1 MHVITQPY
9 KRPRNAAE
17 DNYLVTLAEEFDLVS
32 AVKKSGKNIDLS
44 EFLSAHPSGKARIWA
59 VGISRPALR
68 AWEKIS
74 IGDLIL
80 FYGGGAV
87 YAYGTVAARVHWP
100 QNNSI
105 WPSGSDW
112 DHIYS
117 LSEFVY
123 LPEGQRLAYQ
133 ALRNLTDKLD
143 VYSVG
148 CRDIDSFGATKDE
161 LIRYVTHDGPRYG
174 ETITRPGIPEGI
186 TQEDIRTALTQLRQ
200 TGIPTGFG
208 ERTEWVLDDDG
219 TWFPPKAVVG
229 VAATRVLGRA
239 LKASEFSGGEGSGQ
253 ANRVLRDLGFTVLR
267 RNGTGIQQDPIK
279 EWISGLQA
287 TRRAT
292 VNGTTAPHQPTTI
305 LWLLSEFLKGHP
317 RLQHWTA
324 IQAHLSP
331 LIEEAGGGPTP
342 EYPLAVLAN
351 EHLIEV
357 KGLPLPLPSTSS
369 APRQVFK
376 QHNPQFGLPE
386 TLYNELGSQ
395 PDRITEILNT
405 LKNQLPNQT
414 IYNQLTQKLQ
424 LPTQL
429 EADNTQSPTAPQGE
443 NTPGRKARTSYSIQR
458 SAEVAKWVKQTYN
471 NTCQVCGTR
480 LQTPTGATSDA
491 AHIQALGSPH
501 DGPDIIENI
510 LCLCPNHHRT
520 FDAGSWTLTDDL
532 KVIDLTNERDSQ
544 PILIDP
550 EHLISREC
558 VRHHREHSSA
568 HFGKTLTEQ

>member
-44 EFLSAHPSGKARIWA
+44 EFLSAHPSGKAKIWA

-68 AWEKIS
+68 AREKIS
-74 IGDLIL
+74 VGDLVL
-80 FYGGGAV
+80 FYGDGAV
-87 YAYGTVAARVHWP
+87 YAYGTVSARVHWP

-105 WPSGSDW
+105 WPSGNDW

-148 CRDIDSFGATKDE
+148 CRDIESFGTTRDE

-186 TQEDIRTALTQLRQ
+186 TKEDIRTALTQLRQ
-200 TGIPTGFG
+200 SGIPTGFG

-219 TWFPPKAVVG
+219 TWFPPKAVIA
-229 VAATRVLGRA
+229 VAATRLLGRT

-253 ANRVLRDLGFTVLR
+253 ANRVLRELGFTVLR
-267 RNGTGIQQDPIK
+267 RNGSGIQQDPITD
-279 EWISGLQA
+279 WIAGLQE

-292 VNGTTAPHQPTTI
+292 INGTSAPHQPTTI
-305 LWLLSEFLKGHP
+305 LWLLSEFLKGQP
-317 RLQHWTA
+317 RLQKWSS
-324 IQAHLSP
+324 IQEALAN
-331 LIEEAGGGPTP
+331 LIVDAGGGPTP
-342 EYPLAVLAN
+342 EFPLAVLAN

-357 KGLPLPLPSTSS
+357 NGLPLPLSSTSS
-369 APRQVFK
+369 APRRVFNE
-376 QHNPQFGLPE
+376 HNPQFGLPE
-386 TLYNELGSQ
+386 TVYKELGSQ
-395 PDRITEILNT
+395 PDRITEILTT
-405 LKNQLPNQT
+405 LKNLLPNQS
-414 IYNQLTQKLQ
+414 IFDQLAQKLH
-424 LPTQL
+424 LPRQSEPSNTQL
-429 EADNTQSPTAPQGE
+429 QVAPQGE
-443 NTPGRKARTSYSIQR
+443 NAPGRKARTSYSIQR
-458 SAEVAKWVKQTYN
+458 STEVAKWVKQTYD

-501 DGPDIIENI
+501 DGPDVIENI

-520 FDAGSWTLTDDL
+520 FDAGAWTLSDQL
-532 KVIDLTNERDSQ
+532 IVIDCISGETGEKIQIHPSHTIHLEHVQYHRFHFVEKTKER
-544 PILIDP
+544 
-550 EHLISREC
+550 
-558 VRHHREHSSA
+558 
-568 HFGKTLTEQ
+568 

>member
-17 DNYLVTLAEEFDLVS
+17 DNYLVTLAEEFDLV
-32 AVKKSGKNIDLS
+32 AAAQKSGKNIDLS
-44 EFLSAHPSGKARIWA
+44 EFLSAHPSGRAKIWA
-59 VGISRPALR
+59 VGVSRPALR

-74 IGDLIL
+74 IGDLVL
-80 FYGGGAV
+80 FYGDGAV
-87 YAYGTVAARVHWP
+87 YAYGTVSARVHWP

-123 LPEGQRLAYQ
+123 LPEGQRLTYQ

-148 CRDIDSFGATKDE
+148 CRDIESFGTTRDE

-200 TGIPTGFG
+200 SGIPTGFG

-229 VAATRVLGRA
+229 VAATRLLGRT

-253 ANRVLRDLGFTVLR
+253 ANRVLRELGFTVLR
-267 RNGTGIQQDPIK
+267 RNGSGIQQDPIK
-279 EWISGLQA
+279 DWIAGLQA

-292 VNGTTAPHQPTTI
+292 INGASAPHQPTTI
-305 LWLLSEFLKGHP
+305 LWLLSEFLKGQP
-317 RLQHWTA
+317 RLQKWSS
-324 IQAHLSP
+324 IQEALAN
-331 LIEEAGGGPTP
+331 LIVDAGGGPTP
-342 EYPLAVLAN
+342 EFPLAVLAN

-357 KGLPLPLPSTSS
+357 NGLPLPLPSTSS
-369 APRQVFK
+369 APRRVFNE
-376 QHNPQFGLPE
+376 HNPQFGLVEP
-386 TLYNELGSQ
+386 LYDELGAQ
-395 PDRITEILNT
+395 PDRITEIIDCIKTMFATPEAFQRIANA
-405 LKNQLPNQT
+405 LKLPTQT
-414 IYNQLTQKLQ
+414 APEAPQQ
-424 LPTQL
+424 LPT
-429 EADNTQSPTAPQGE
+429 GE
-443 NTPGRKARTSYSIQR
+443 QAPGRKARTSYSIQR
-458 SAEVAKWVKQTYN
+458 STEVAKWVKRTYN
-471 NTCQVCGTR
+471 DTCQVCGTR
-480 LQTPTGATSDA
+480 LEIPGSATSDA
-491 AHIQALGSPH
+491 AHIQALGTPH

-520 FDAGSWTLTDDL
+520 FDSGAWTLTDDL
-532 KVIDLTNERDSQ
+532 EILDLTNNAKIGGLFVSDSHM
-544 PILIDP
+544 IRTD
-550 EHLISREC
+550 C
-558 VRHHREHSSA
+558 VAHHRAWAQERI
-568 HFGKTLTEQ
+568 FR